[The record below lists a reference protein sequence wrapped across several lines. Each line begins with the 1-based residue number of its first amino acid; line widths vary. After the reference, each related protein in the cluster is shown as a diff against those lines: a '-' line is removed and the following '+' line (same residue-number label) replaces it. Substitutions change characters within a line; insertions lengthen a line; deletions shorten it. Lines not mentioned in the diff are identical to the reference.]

1 MSGGV
6 TKPELRFLDTGEA
19 DTLAQLVFDLAA
31 QLHVER
37 QRRLALET
45 LLVRSGAVSEAAL
58 EALAGDD
65 AFLAR
70 SREALDRSLARLM
83 RVVAEDGDRQGPLRA
98 EDPTVAGPTEE
109 NRR

>member
-1 MSGGV
+1 MSGG
-6 TKPELRFLDTGEA
+6 TAKAELRFFEHGET

-45 LLVRSGAVSEAAL
+45 LLVRSGAVSETAL
-58 EALAGDD
+58 EALVGDD

-70 SREALDRSLARLM
+70 SRDVLDRSLARLM
-83 RVVAEDGDRQGPLRA
+83 RIVAEDGDRQGPLRA
-98 EDPTVAGPTEE
+98 EDPAVAQSAKE
-109 NRR
+109 NR